1 MIDVKYDVLINDL
14 KLKKYSNGSI
24 IIQVVLLSKRIFNL
38 ANHLKKFKKDL
49 HSKKGLID
57 IVCKRKKLL
66 KYVKNTNE
74 KMYFFII
81 SLLELRK

>member
-1 MIDVKYDVLINDL
+1 MTSIKYDVLINDL
-14 KLKKYSNGSI
+14 KLQNHSNGSVVVQI
-24 IIQVVLLSKRIFNL
+24 VLLSKKIFNL

-49 HSKKGLID
+49 HSKKGLIGV
-57 IVCKRKKLL
+57 VCKRKKLL

-74 KMYFFII
+74 KKYFFIL

>member
-1 MIDVKYDVLINDL
+1 MSDEKYDNLINDL
-14 KLKKYSNGSI
+14 KLKKNSNGSI
-24 IIQVVLLSKRIFNL
+24 VIQIVLLSKRIFNL

-66 KYVKNTNE
+66 KYLKDTNE
-74 KMYFFII
+74 NMYFSIL